1 MKELQEL
8 VSVITRNKTKS
19 ITIIGNGSNDNS
31 KLNRFYHLIYT
42 GQVTSDDEAFQRLYP
57 NEKSKNSFY
66 KLKHQLKERLY
77 STTIFINAKK
87 TKFSSRREAFTEC
100 QFLLALANNL
110 NALGARRNMLV
121 VCDKVLKIAERYDFT
136 SERIN
141 AAKKKMNNLVTLG
154 RIKEAN
160 QAATLIESLCEL
172 QRKETYAELYWAQ
185 IQAMY
190 VLDRSLKPEIFDIIE
205 SRLNKLAEIECSET
219 SIMLEFHLAIL
230 ETAKFMTVNEY
241 ASAAEAAARGL
252 ELMIARDYLYP
263 TVIYSL
269 TINLIACRIG
279 LRQFHEGEQAL
290 ASLGQ
295 FLTPGKFNW
304 FKANEI
310 HFILLLH
317 TKQYEKA
324 KTLHQETT
332 GRKDYKDQPAY
343 IQEIWIIYGAY
354 LRILA
359 NAGKIPLTTKQKAS
373 PFRIR
378 RYLNNLPTFS
388 KDKRGQNIPVL
399 VSHILLQL
407 QQGKLEKVDD
417 RLEAIGKYRSRYAG
431 VEKNF
436 RGNVFL
442 HMLNELARANF
453 DRIITEKKTKKLRAL
468 LDTVPVDVTSQ
479 GYDQEVLPYEDTWD
493 LILSALP
500 KAVPFRSAA

>member
-19 ITIIGNGSNDNS
+19 ITIIGNGLNDNS
-31 KLNRFYHLIYT
+31 KLNRYYDLIAS
-42 GQVTSDDEAFQRLYP
+42 GEISSDEEAFQKLYP
-57 NEKSKNSFY
+57 GERSKNSFY

-77 STTIFINAKK
+77 NTAIFVDAKK
-87 TKFSSRREAFTEC
+87 NKFSSRRDAFTEC
-100 QFLLALANNL
+100 QFLLAVANNL
-110 NALGARRNMLV
+110 SALGAKTNTLAI
-121 VCDKVLKIAERYDFT
+121 CEKVLKIGERFDFTAER
-136 SERIN
+136 II
-141 AAKKKMNNLVTLG
+141 AARRKMNTLITLG
-154 RIKEAN
+154 RLKEAKV
-160 QAATLIESLCEL
+160 TIELIRSLNEL
-172 QRKETYAELYWAQ
+172 QYKEIFAESCWAEVK
-185 IQAMY
+185 MNY
-190 VLDRSLKPEIFDIIE
+190 THDRSLKIHISDQISRQLQKLSEIKCDH
-205 SRLNKLAEIECSET
+205 T
-219 SIMLEFHLAIL
+219 SIMLEYHLAIL
-230 ETAKFMTVNEY
+230 ETAKHMTANSY
-241 ASAAEAAARGL
+241 ASAAEAAAKGL
-252 ELMIARDYLYP
+252 ETMMARDYLYP
-263 TVIYSL
+263 TIVYSL

-290 ASLGQ
+290 ETLGQ
-295 FLTPGKFNW
+295 FLTPGQFNW
-304 FKANEI
+304 YKTNEI

-324 KTLHQETT
+324 NTLLLETT
-332 GRKDYKDQPAY
+332 KRKDYKDQPAY

-388 KDKRGQNIPVL
+388 KDKRGQNVPVL

-407 QQGKLEKVDD
+407 QQGKLDAVDD

-442 HMLNELARANF
+442 HMLNELAKANF
-453 DRIITEKKTKKLRAL
+453 DRSLTEKKTQKLRAL

-493 LILSALP
+493 LILNALP
-500 KAVPFRSAA
+500 KAVPVRSRA